1 MTRPHSEDLLPVEDA
16 LRIVR
21 DEASPL
27 GDEEVDLASALGRVL
42 AEKIDAPEDMPRLAR
57 SAMDG
62 YAVRA
67 ADVAKTPAE
76 LTVVGFLPA
85 GRDPA
90 GVVVGP
96 RCTVRIM
103 TGAAMPAGADAVQ
116 KIERTE
122 ELDPGR
128 EDATG
133 GRVRI
138 LDGVEAGDNVSARG
152 SDLKRGEI
160 VLDKGSLIRGAEI
173 GALAAVGRT
182 RPRVRRRPRAL
193 VLSTGDEV
201 VDPAIAPL
209 PHQVRNS
216 NGPALLA
223 LLAAEGV
230 DAAPLAITGDDPARL
245 DESIARGLASD
256 FFFLIG
262 GVSVGDKDLAAER
275 LEAAGVRVLF
285 HRIAMK
291 PGKPLLFGRRGSCL
305 VFGLPGNP
313 LSALTAFL
321 VFGLPAVRRASGLAT
336 ATGMPEVRARLTESV
351 RQKPGRAWYRLA
363 RIELREGA
371 FEATPV
377 RSSGSGDMISAA
389 RANGFIVVP
398 ADSTGIE
405 AGGTARALLWPD
417 FGRA

>member
-1 MTRPHSEDLLPVEDA
+1 MTRPLSEDLLPVEDA

-27 GDEEVDLASALGRVL
+27 GDEEVDLAAALGRVL
-42 AEKIDAPEDMPRLAR
+42 AEKIVAPEDMPRLSR

-67 ADVAKTPAE
+67 ADVAKTPAD

-96 RCTVRIM
+96 GRAVRIM

-128 EDATG
+128 EDAGG

-138 LDGVEAGDNVSARG
+138 LDAVEAGDNVSPQG
-152 SDLKRGEI
+152 SDLKRGEL
-160 VLDKGSLIRGAEI
+160 VLGKGSRIRGAEI
-173 GALAAVGRT
+173 GALAAVGCT
-182 RPRVRRRPRAL
+182 RPRVLRRPRAL
-193 VLSTGDEV
+193 VMSTGDEV
-201 VDPAIAPL
+201 VDPASEPL

-230 DAAPLAITGDDPARL
+230 DAAPLAITGDDPAHL
-245 DESIARGLASD
+245 DAGIAQGLAAD

-262 GVSVGDKDLAAER
+262 GVSVGDKDLAADR
-275 LEAAGVRVLF
+275 LAAAGVRVLF

-291 PGKPLLFGRRGSCL
+291 PGKPLLFGRCGSCL

-321 VFGLPAVRRASGLAT
+321 VFGLPAVRRASGLP
-336 ATGMPEVRARLTESV
+336 ATGMPEVRAHLTQPV

-363 RIELREGA
+363 RIELRDGA

-405 AGGTARALLWPD
+405 AGGTAHALLWPG
-417 FGRA
+417 FA